1 MNRLARHPSLKR
13 QTGAAIVEFAIIGG
27 LLLAFIYGIFEFGR
41 MMFVYNSMQEIS
53 RRGAREATVRW
64 VSDAAAI
71 KSAALFGASTLP
83 GGPEITSAN
92 IFIRYLRSNGVDTV
106 SAVPADAGD
115 NLAACNDVTRTSEC
129 IMYVEVSVQN
139 VVYTPFIFK
148 AGSVSVS
155 KPANTLP
162 QATTVVY
169 AESLG
174 FTN

>member
-1 MNRLARHPSLKR
+1 MRTPARRPSLTR

-64 VSDAAAI
+64 VSDTTII
-71 KSAALFGASTLP
+71 KNLALFGSTTLP
-83 GGPEITSAN
+83 GGPEITDAN

-106 SAVPADAGD
+106 SAVPLDAGD
-115 NLAACNDVTRTSEC
+115 NLAACNDVTRTTEC
-129 IMYVEVSVQN
+129 IVYVEVSVKN
-139 VVYTPFIFK
+139 VEYRPLIFK
-148 AGSVSVS
+148 AGAVTTSR
-155 KPANTLP
+155 PLNAMP
-162 QATTVVY
+162 EATTVVY